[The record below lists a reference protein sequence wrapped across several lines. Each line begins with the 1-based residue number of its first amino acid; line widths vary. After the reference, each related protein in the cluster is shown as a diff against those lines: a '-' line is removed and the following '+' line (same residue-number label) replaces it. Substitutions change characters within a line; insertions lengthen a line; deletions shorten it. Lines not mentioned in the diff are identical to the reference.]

1 MESGVTMN
9 EECILL
15 SVDSLP
21 VVELPQYYK
30 EGYFAKDSLLHPELQ
45 GGRYGVAG
53 TPVPLSLR
61 GDNIIT
67 LMLLVSFVLAMVS
80 FSNAREFILR
90 QAKSFLY
97 GYRDGL
103 TGVTETATE
112 LRLQL
117 LLVTLT
123 SFFFALLFY
132 FYYLSYKGETLAV
145 DSPYYLIAILWATTV
160 AYFALKALLYTVVNK
175 VFFGSKRNVQWLKS
189 LLFITSLEGV
199 MLFPAVI
206 LRTYFEMNMQ
216 NVVIYFVVVLVIVKL
231 LVIYRC
237 FVIFFRRNVFKL
249 QIILYFCTL
258 EVIPLLTLWGAVE
271 ILGNVLIINF

>member
-1 MESGVTMN
+1 MN

-97 GYRDGL
+97 GYHDRL

-206 LRTYFEMNMQ
+206 LRTYFDMNMQ